1 MKIRR
6 ILLAVDGSKPSFHAS
21 SEAIDLAK
29 KLNGELIVVHII
41 SSDIRYNYL
50 EDTITPRL
58 PRALKDV
65 MMVAMQK
72 GETHVGKVKKM
83 AKLKGVKVT
92 TEVVLG
98 ISSVVKEIVEY
109 AEKNKIDMIV
119 VGSRGLSGIKKM
131 LLGSVANGVV
141 TYAHCRVLVAK

>member
-1 MKIRR
+1 VTIRR
-6 ILLAVDGSKPSFHAS
+6 ILLAVDGSKPSFDAS

-29 KLNGELIVVHII
+29 KLNGELIVIHII

>member
-1 MKIRR
+1 MT
-6 ILLAVDGSKPSFHAS
+6 LDT
-21 SEAIDLAK
+21 
-29 KLNGELIVVHII
+29 II
-41 SSDIRYNYL
+41 SKTHKSQIA
-50 EDTITPRL
+50 P
-58 PRALKDV
+58 ALKDV
-65 MMVAMQK
+65 MTVAMQK

>member
-1 MKIRR
+1 VTIRR
-6 ILLAVDGSKPSFHAS
+6 ILLAVDGSKPSFDAS

-29 KLNGELIVVHII
+29 KLNGELIVIHII
-41 SSDIRYNYL
+41 PSDIRYNYL

-65 MMVAMQK
+65 VMVAMQK

>member
-1 MKIRR
+1 MT
-6 ILLAVDGSKPSFHAS
+6 LDT
-21 SEAIDLAK
+21 
-29 KLNGELIVVHII
+29 II
-41 SSDIRYNYL
+41 SKTHKSQIA
-50 EDTITPRL
+50 P
-58 PRALKDV
+58 ALKDV

-72 GETHVGKVKKM
+72 AETHVGKVKKM